1 MNQPEFPV
9 VLPRDVG
16 IFTQPRWL
24 IGDTPAW
31 TGHIPFAFWIV
42 SAARPRTVVELGAH
56 YGNSF
61 FALCQMADALDLD
74 CSAYAVDT
82 WVGDEHSGVYGEDV
96 FTRVSEHNARY
107 YGRFASLVRST
118 FDDAVDHFSDGEI
131 DLLHIDGHHTYES
144 VKHDFE
150 SWLPKLSDRGIV
162 LFHDVAVRERGF
174 GVYRLWQ
181 EIEAAHSTFTFDHSH
196 GLGVAGIGASQ
207 SASVAALL
215 GSTDE
220 TAVAVRKVFA
230 TLGEAVRNQADEG
243 RAAEAQRTEFL
254 SELDALKATLEGEA
268 AAERAALRVEYEARE
283 HRLNDDYHRR
293 IAALELEARLAY
305 DRAASAF
312 DARLAEGSP
321 S

>member
-31 TGHIPFAFWIV
+31 TGHIPFAFWVV
-42 SAARPRTVVELGAH
+42 SAARPGTVVELGTH
-56 YGNSF
+56 FGNSF

-82 WVGDEHSGVYGEDV
+82 WVGDEHSGAYGEDV
-96 FTRVSEHNARY
+96 FTRVSEHNDRH

-118 FDDAVDHFSDGEI
+118 FDDAVEHFSDGEI
-131 DLLHIDGHHTYES
+131 DLLHIDGHHTYDS

-162 LFHDVAVRERGF
+162 LFHDVAVRERNF

-181 EIEAAHSTFTFDHSH
+181 EIEAAHATFAFDHSH
-196 GLGVAGIGASQ
+196 GLGVAGIGAHQ

-215 GSTDE
+215 GSTGE
-220 TAVAVRKVFA
+220 TAAAVRRVFGS
-230 TLGEAVRNQADEG
+230 LGGSVRKRADEEQ
-243 RAAEAQRTEFL
+243 AAEAQRAIFKSEF
-254 SELDALKATLEGEA
+254 DALRDTLASEA
-268 AAERAALRVEYEARE
+268 AAEREALRVDYEARE
-283 HRLNDDYHRR
+283 QSVVDEYDRR

-312 DARLAEGSP
+312 DARLTGGSP

>member
-1 MNQPEFPV
+1 MNQPEFPI

-16 IFTQPRWL
+16 IFSQPRWL

-31 TGHIPFAFWIV
+31 TGHIPFALWIV
-42 SAARPRTVVELGAH
+42 SAARPRTIVELGAH

-74 CSAYAVDT
+74 CTAYAVDT
-82 WVGDEHSGVYGEDV
+82 WVGDEHSGAYGEDV
-96 FTRVSEHNARY
+96 FARVSEHNARY

-118 FDDAVDHFSDGEI
+118 FDDAVDHFTDGEI

-150 SWLPKLSDRGIV
+150 SWLPRLSDRAIV
-162 LFHDVAVRERGF
+162 LFHDVTVRERGF
-174 GVYRLWQ
+174 GVHRLWK
-181 EIEAAHSTFTFDHSH
+181 EIEAAHATFTFDHSH
-196 GLGVAGIGASQ
+196 GLGVAAIGEHQ
-207 SASVAALL
+207 SASVAALV
-215 GSTDE
+215 GSNGE
-220 TAVAVRKVFA
+220 AAVAVRRVFA
-230 TLGEAVRNQADEG
+230 SLGEAVRNRADEG
-243 RAAEAQRTEFL
+243 RAAEAQRAVFMSEF
-254 SELDALKATLEGEA
+254 DALRDTLASEA
-268 AAERAALRVEYEARE
+268 VAERDALRVVYEARE
-283 HRLNDDYHRR
+283 QSLIAEYDRR

-312 DARLAEGSP
+312 DARLVEGSP